1 MDDLLE
7 MYNVARAERLSDAAN
22 PVKLPVQNL
31 HPDWPTDAEYRAVY
45 RLQAWPTDAMS
56 HVGVSPKFLPLFDLY
71 KVVGKNVSPG
81 MFGSGPR
88 ATAYKFTDPDLS
100 ARANAELVK
109 GFPIKVYHHAE

>member
-7 MYNVARAERLSDAAN
+7 MYNVALAERLADAAN

-56 HVGVSPKFLPLFDLY
+56 HVSYFASFGELDAWYTAQLKWTQLEDNYFWLDKLEHWDLGPQP
-71 KVVGKNVSPG
+71 VGLEV
-81 MFGSGPR
+81 
-88 ATAYKFTDPDLS
+88 L
-100 ARANAELVK
+100 ARR
-109 GFPIKVYHHAE
+109 